1 MTSPTDS
8 TTSAEFPL
16 PQELTDYL
24 IDQGLQ
30 ALPEAVRVLIN
41 TAMKIERE
49 RHLNAGPF
57 ERSDERRGHANG
69 YKEKTVGTRLG
80 KVTFAVPQ
88 VREGGFY
95 PQSLE
100 KGQRSERALKLAF
113 AEMVVQGVSTRN
125 VSPII
130 EELCGFEVSSSQ
142 VSRAVAELD
151 PVLSAWR
158 ERPLEAFP
166 YVFLDARYEKCRVSG
181 VVRDVAVLSAV
192 GVDPQGKRQVLGVSV
207 SLSEAEV
214 HWREFL
220 QSLVTRGLSGVRLIV
235 SDDHAGLKAAR
246 RSVFGGAPWQRCQFH
261 LQQNAQAYVPK
272 KERQKEVAADLR
284 AVFNAGDR
292 QEAETLLRKAAA
304 KYERSAPKLSA
315 WMEANV
321 PEGLSVFSF
330 PEAHRRKLRTNNGI
344 ERAVN
349 QEIVR
354 RTRVVRVF
362 PNEASCLRLVTALV
376 MEISEEWET
385 GRVYLMFSDTDCPDR
400 PNDGTLAETDV
411 RRSREA

>member
-8 TTSAEFPL
+8 TTTPEFPL
-16 PQELTDYL
+16 PPELTDYL
-24 IDQGLQ
+24 ITQGLQ

-57 ERSDERRGHANG
+57 ERSDERRGQANG
-69 YKEKTVGTRLG
+69 YKAKTVATRLG

-125 VSPII
+125 VRPII
-130 EELCGFEVSSSQ
+130 EELCGFEVSSTQ
-142 VSRAVAELD
+142 VSRAMADLD

-158 ERPLEAFP
+158 ERPLGAFP
-166 YVFLDARYEKCRVSG
+166 YVFFDARYEKCRVSG
-181 VVRDVAVLSAV
+181 QVRDVAVLTAV

-220 QSLVTRGLSGVRLIV
+220 QSLVKRGLQGVRLLV

-246 RSVFGGAPWQRCQFH
+246 RSVFGGVPWQRCQFH
-261 LQQNAQAYVPK
+261 LQQNAHAYVPR
-272 KERQKEVAADLR
+272 KEMQKSVAADLR
-284 AVFNAGDR
+284 AIFNAPCR
-292 QEAETLLRKAAA
+292 EEAERLLHQAVR
-304 KYERSAPKLSA
+304 KYETTAPKLSA
-315 WMEANV
+315 WIEANV
-321 PEGLSVFSF
+321 PDGLTVFRY

-362 PNEASCLRLVTALV
+362 PNEAACLRLVTALV

-385 GRVYLMFSDTDCPDR
+385 GRAYLTFTDPEK
-400 PNDGTLAETDV
+400 PNP
-411 RRSREA
+411 

>member
-1 MTSPTDS
+1 MTSPTDCNA
-8 TTSAEFPL
+8 TSEFPL
-16 PQELTDYL
+16 PPELTDYL
-24 IDQGLQ
+24 ISQGLQ
-30 ALPEAVRVLIN
+30 ALPEAVRILIN

-57 ERSDERRGHANG
+57 ERSDERRGQANG
-69 YKEKTVGTRLG
+69 FKEKTVATRLG

-125 VSPII
+125 VRPII

-142 VSRAVAELD
+142 VSRAMADLD
-151 PVLSAWR
+151 PVLAAWR
-158 ERPLEAFP
+158 ERPLEEFP

-181 VVRDVAVLSAV
+181 QVRDVAVLSAV
-192 GVDPQGKRQVLGVSV
+192 GVDREGKRQVLGVSV

-220 QSLVTRGLSGVRLIV
+220 QSLVRRGLSGIRLLV

-246 RSVFGGAPWQRCQFH
+246 RSVFGGVPWQRCQFH

-272 KERQKEVAADLR
+272 KEMHKEVAADLR
-284 AVFNAGDR
+284 SVFNASDR
-292 QEAETLLRKAAA
+292 QEAEVLLQKAVA
-304 KYERSAPKLSA
+304 KYEKSAPKLSA

-321 PEGLSVFSF
+321 PEGLTVFSY

-385 GRVYLMFSDTDCPDR
+385 GRAYLTFEDPK
-400 PNDGTLAETDV
+400 
-411 RRSREA
+411 RSE